1 MKTILFIFSLLFS
14 TLGIAL
20 DSTTVI
26 AQTPIIVSKL
36 GFGKVMEIGDVE
48 LKFIKVLSDSRC
60 PKGVTCVWAGEA
72 VVLVDIFKNGKKI
85 EQKKLTFSPKS
96 HLQNKFSNI
105 LKSDELN
112 ISSYNILPYPKYGR
126 KITNEEY
133 YLQVEIRN

>member
-1 MKTILFIFSLLFS
+1 MKTIFFIFTVLFS
-14 TLGIAL
+14 TL
-20 DSTTVI
+20 SI
-26 AQTPIIVSKL
+26 AQDSLNVKAETPKIVSKL
-36 GFGKVMEIGDVE
+36 RFGKLMKIGDVE

-72 VVLVDIFKNGKKI
+72 VVLVDIFKDGKKT
-85 EQKKLTFSPKS
+85 EQKELTFSPKS

-105 LKSDELN
+105 LKSDELS

-133 YLQVEIRN
+133 YLQLEIHN